1 MPKLGQ
7 SSFRRILLSQILLL
21 SLPVLL
27 VGEYI
32 TYRKARSGLLETARF
47 NLTESATKKA
57 QTIEDWINST
67 QASLEIATGNV
78 VLQSGKTQQY
88 QSFLTQLQQTLPA
101 SINCLQ
107 LTNLQTEKVIASTCG
122 QQPIYSI
129 PKKFWPLQ
137 KPQDISLYINR
148 LSPPLELSN
157 NQNQISANSP
167 DHSTQ
172 WQNQIQLVFSAPVYI
187 NQNQKNVLR
196 YALSL
201 ASTLYLEVK
210 DRPKSLTGSTVII
223 DQAGIIIAHPDP
235 EKVGKNIE
243 DEADAE
249 RLKSLLTNALS
260 EQKESFAHLFSFD
273 KQGEELL
280 AGYDAISS
288 PITLE
293 KNSQWLVLAIAG
305 LNDALSG
312 LKEIK
317 SLLVSLILCLVIASI
332 IAALYISRKLA
343 RPLEKLRDYALKV
356 NNLDASDNVPYNFK
370 IREFDQLAD
379 GLNTMVGRLRARAQA
394 LEYASKEAQVAN
406 RLKNEFLRV
415 ISHELRTPLN
425 GIINSITLIK
435 DDLCDDEEEEQE
447 YLEVANKSSYHLLN
461 LVNDILDI
469 SLIEEGKL
477 SIMLQETDLVQVLQD
492 AINLQMLGIEQQQL
506 TLSLPPL
513 NKPIIVYADPDKLK
527 QVFLNILSNA
537 IKFNKPG
544 GEINISTRIEFASN
558 SNFSQ
563 ELARKEETTSK
574 TPPVRY
580 RAIVTIQ
587 DTGIGVASE
596 QQEKIFEPFAMVDG
610 STTRQFGGIGLGLA
624 ISRSLIDMMGGSI
637 TLDSA
642 GLNEGTSVSIMIPLI
657 ETKAKLAKK
666 QHSAAGAKLD

>member
-32 TYRKARSGLLETARF
+32 TYRKARSGLLETARL
-47 NLTESATKKA
+47 NLTESATKKS
-57 QTIEDWINST
+57 QTIEDWLNSM
-67 QASLEIATGNV
+67 QASLKIATGNA

-88 QSFLTQLQQTLPA
+88 QSFLIQLQQTLPA
-101 SINCLQ
+101 SVNCLQ

-129 PKKFWPLQ
+129 PKNFWPLQ
-137 KPQDISLYINR
+137 KPQNISLYTNR
-148 LSPPLELSN
+148 LSPPLEVSN
-157 NQNQISANSP
+157 TPNSAP
-167 DHSTQ
+167 E

-201 ASTLYLEVK
+201 ASTLYLEVR

-260 EQKESFAHLFSFD
+260 ERRESFAHLFSFD
-273 KQGEELL
+273 KQGQELL
-280 AGYDAISS
+280 AGYDAIPS

-293 KNSQWLVLAIAG
+293 ESSQWLVLAIAS

-317 SLLVSLILCLVIASI
+317 SLLFSLIFCLMLASI
-332 IAALYISRKLA
+332 IAALYVSRKLA

-356 NNLDASDNVPYNFK
+356 NNLDSSENLPYNFK

-379 GLNTMVGRLRARAQA
+379 ALNTMVGRLKARAQA

-406 RLKNEFLRV
+406 RLKNEFLGV
-415 ISHELRTPLN
+415 VSHELRTPLN
-425 GIINSITLIK
+425 GIINSIMFLK
-435 DDLCDDEEEEQE
+435 EDLCDDEEEEQE
-447 YLEVANKSSYHLLN
+447 YLQVADNSSQHLLN

-469 SLIEEGKL
+469 RVIEEGKL
-477 SIMLQETDLVQVLQD
+477 SMMLQETDLVQVLRE
-492 AINLQMLGIEQQQL
+492 AVSLQMLELEQKGL

-513 NKPIIVYADPDKLK
+513 NKPIMVYADPDRLK
-527 QVFLNILSNA
+527 QVFLNILNNS
-537 IKFNKPG
+537 IKFTETG
-544 GEINISTRIEFASN
+544 GITISTRIEFASN
-558 SNFSQ
+558 SNLTQDSDS
-563 ELARKEETTSK
+563 EDESGAK

-580 RAIVTIQ
+580 QVIVTIQ
-587 DTGIGVASE
+587 DTGIGVPPE
-596 QQEKIFEPFAMVDG
+596 QQEKIFEPFAMVD
-610 STTRQFGGIGLGLA
+610 SSATRPYGGIGLGLA
-624 ISRSLIDMMGGSI
+624 ISRNLVGMMGGSI
-637 TLDSA
+637 SLYSEGLNQGSIVSITLPLMETQKTLKKQKHSA
-642 GLNEGTSVSIMIPLI
+642 GRSKVDQVKT
-657 ETKAKLAKK
+657 
-666 QHSAAGAKLD
+666 